1 MAMAATTRSSIVV
14 HPSAAIAAKG
24 QSKNRTTTDNKEYKM
39 SRKSDA
45 EEIYEI
51 AVNAS
56 GPISLAELAE
66 MLGYGSSRAVAKRVS
81 SAYSYYRGEDDMVAC
96 ETIARTFVNQ
106 IGDYAW

>member
-1 MAMAATTRSSIVV
+1 
-14 HPSAAIAAKG
+14 
-24 QSKNRTTTDNKEYKM
+24 M
-39 SRKSDA
+39 SRQSDA

-51 AVNAS
+51 AANAS

-81 SAYSYYRGEDDMVAC
+81 SAYWWYDDAEGGNDVKAC

-106 IGDYAW
+106 DGDYAWYV